1 MNTILVPT
9 FTLPLDTEVG
19 GERTAVQLVDVD
31 KNGTKYKFNIDKVKR
46 FINIYS
52 TDYNFI
58 EELRKKLNLN
68 INRE

>member
-9 FTLPLDTEVG
+9 FTLPLDTEVC
-19 GERTAVQLVDVD
+19 GERTMVQLVDVD
-31 KNGTKYKFNIDKVKR
+31 KNGTKYKFNFDKVKR
-46 FINIYS
+46 FIDIYS

-68 INRE
+68 INRV

>member
-9 FTLPLDTEVG
+9 FTLPLDTEVSG
-19 GERTAVQLVDVD
+19 QRTTVQLVDVD

-46 FINIYS
+46 FIDIYS

-58 EELRKKLNLN
+58 EELRKTM
-68 INRE
+68 EVE